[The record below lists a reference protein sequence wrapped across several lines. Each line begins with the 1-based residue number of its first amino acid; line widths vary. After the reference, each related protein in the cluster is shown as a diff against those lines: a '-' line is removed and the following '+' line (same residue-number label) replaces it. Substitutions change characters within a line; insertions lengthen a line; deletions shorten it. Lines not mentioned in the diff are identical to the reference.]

1 MDEKTTGIVSYIGLI
16 GLIIAFVMDKD
27 KSPFSRFHIR
37 QNIGINILWVVLWIL
52 SIILGSIS
60 SILGLIV
67 WVLFLFPFVLWVIGI
82 IGAVQGEKKLVPVL
96 GDKFQE
102 WFKSI

>member
-37 QNIGINILWVVLWIL
+37 QNIGLTVLYLAMYVVYFIVLMIMPKIGMIL
-52 SIILGSIS
+52 SL
-60 SILGLIV
+60 
-67 WVLFLFPFVLWVIGI
+67 LFLFPFILWIIGI
-82 IGAVQGEKKLVPVL
+82 IGAVKGEMKPVPVV

>member
-37 QNIGINILWVVLWIL
+37 QNIGINALWIALGVL
-52 SIILGSIS
+52 STILGSIS
-60 SILGLIV
+60 SVLGLVMYI
-67 WVLFLFPFVLWVIGI
+67 LFLFPFVLWVIGI

>member
-27 KSPFSRFHIR
+27 KSEYSRFHIR
-37 QNIGINILWVVLWIL
+37 QNIGLNVLYIAL
-52 SIILGSIS
+52 YVIYFIVLMAMPKLGMIIGI
-60 SILGLIV
+60 
-67 WVLFLFPFVLWVIGI
+67 LFLLPLILWVIGI
-82 IGAVQGEKKLVPVL
+82 IGAVKGEKKAVPVL

-102 WFKSI
+102 WFKGV

>member
-27 KSPFSRFHIR
+27 KSEYSRFHIR
-37 QNIGINILWVVLWIL
+37 QNLGINILWIVLWVL
-52 SIILGSIS
+52 SIVLGSIS
-60 SILGLIV
+60 SILGLVLYI
-67 WVLFLFPFVLWVIGI
+67 LFLLPFVLWVIGI

-96 GDKFQE
+96 GEKFQE
-102 WFKSI
+102 WFKGV

>member
-52 SIILGSIS
+52 SIVLGSIS
-60 SILGLIV
+60 SVLGLII
-67 WVLFLFPFVLWVIGI
+67 WVLFLFPFVLWIIGI
-82 IGAVQGEKKLVPVL
+82 IGAVKGEMKPVPVV

>member
-37 QNIGINILWVVLWIL
+37 QNIGINILWVALWVL

-60 SILGLIV
+60 SVLGLVAFI
-67 WVLFLFPFVLWVIGI
+67 LFLFPLVLWIIGI
-82 IGAVQGEKKLVPVL
+82 IGAVQGEMKLVPVL
-96 GDKFQE
+96 GAQFQE